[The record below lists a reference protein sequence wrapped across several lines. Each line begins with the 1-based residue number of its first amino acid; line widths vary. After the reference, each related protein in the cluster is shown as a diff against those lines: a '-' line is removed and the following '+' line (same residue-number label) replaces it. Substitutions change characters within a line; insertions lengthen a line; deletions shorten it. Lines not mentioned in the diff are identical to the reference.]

1 MIQGTTPV
9 LTFEVNTTNIK
20 ELCIAFGQNGRT
32 ILEKHKDDCT
42 LTEESIILKLSQQ
55 DTLTLREYVP
65 LQWQLKILDT
75 NDIAMST
82 LIGELEVLPSLCKE
96 VLE

>member
-1 MIQGTTPV
+1 MIQGTTPI
-9 LTFEVNTTNIK
+9 LTFKINTTNIK